1 MDIIST
7 FNSTFTINRLT
18 EEQYNAAKEA
28 GEISGYHDFEFYL
41 TEGDSG
47 GGGGGVAGNVNALC
61 ALTKTDFNNLSSSG
75 SLSSNYM
82 YFITDDAGT
91 GGGSSIHDYLSSEEW
106 IFTMDDS
113 STRTV
118 KMAVWKN

>member
-7 FNSTFTINRLT
+7 FNSSFTINRLT
-18 EEQYNAAKEA
+18 EAQYQAAKNN
-28 GEISGYHDFEFYL
+28 GEISGYNEFEFYL

-47 GGGGGVAGNVNALC
+47 GGGG
-61 ALTKTDFNNLSSSG
+61 
-75 SLSSNYM
+75 
-82 YFITDDAGT
+82 
-91 GGGSSIHDYLSSEEW
+91 SIYDYLSSEEW